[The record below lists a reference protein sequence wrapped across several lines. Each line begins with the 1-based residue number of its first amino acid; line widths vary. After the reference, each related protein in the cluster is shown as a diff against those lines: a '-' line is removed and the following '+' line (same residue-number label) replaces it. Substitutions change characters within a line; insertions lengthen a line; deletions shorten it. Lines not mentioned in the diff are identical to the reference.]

1 MDKHSETITAF
12 PKESFL
18 NTGSGSFVKAPQLS
32 SGFSFQK
39 SQDLIFRQN
48 ETSVMFHRQLS
59 FQACRMQGTWVWLNL
74 RASLCI
80 QRYLKP
86 QIINSDGHMRKRPQ
100 KHGFVIQC
108 GCNSS
113 AMSPLPVVSSLLSLA
128 LHLGSLNDQAWVMRV
143 TSSHILWIKTVNLTG
158 RGRHSLSTSFDM
170 FVAAISLNGMCA
182 ENRGQWDS
190 ESEVAEHFELVI
202 ISLKNHVCSTMRE
215 APCLFLVSSCFCG
228 NCYCHGISFLLETV
242 SHLNCSVT
250 VHLFD
255 TSSLSLLIL
264 TIRILA
270 WRQYPYFQLWP
281 LFWVSDSHFQVGV
294 SHIEFLQTPGISYV

>member
-1 MDKHSETITAF
+1 
-12 PKESFL
+12 
-18 NTGSGSFVKAPQLS
+18 
-32 SGFSFQK
+32 
-39 SQDLIFRQN
+39 
-48 ETSVMFHRQLS
+48 
-59 FQACRMQGTWVWLNL
+59 MQGTWVWLNL

-215 APCLFLVSSCFCG
+215 APCLVLVSSCFCG
-228 NCYCHGISFLLETV
+228 NWLSWHLLSSGNCLPSALFCYCSPLWYLLSFSFNSYHQNLG
-242 SHLNCSVT
+242 VT
-250 VHLFD
+250 
-255 TSSLSLLIL
+255 SLSIFPALATVLSIRL
-264 TIRILA
+264 TFPSRCFPHRIPPNTWNFLCLK
-270 WRQYPYFQLWP
+270 PNSPFSSHP
-281 LFWVSDSHFQVGV
+281 LKSFEQFN
-294 SHIEFLQTPGISYV
+294 